1 MRLPHQPAVI
11 AAEVAKKKKNEPPI
25 AEAPRDVAITRQM
38 DEYTGAQNSI
48 VTLYKLKRG
57 LAEKRTSN
65 RAILADVLTGKGRDL
80 LRDLRIG
87 SDPARTSNGLI
98 EAYNNALPSLNGCK
112 RDEALGRCQQTA
124 INTLSEERVQSS
136 PPRLAP
142 PRCPTWSAAGAGPAR
157 RKAHHPIGIVRAEPA
172 THHAVQL
179 AGPATVRIP
188 ARCSP
193 RLIPP
198 IPLNTSSTVHS
209 RWCML

>member
-1 MRLPHQPAVI
+1 MHGGTKALQNLLVFHCPAKNAPRPASLPACAQTASEPIGAPGTNQFIAADQACARLPGVTDNFKASVRRQAGRSCDQDGIGERCTRMHASVRANVAAVVKCDFHTSPAVI

-57 LAEKRTSN
+57 LAKNRTSN

-98 EAYNNALPSLNGCK
+98 KPTTT
-112 RDEALGRCQQTA
+112 RC
-124 INTLSEERVQSS
+124 
-136 PPRLAP
+136 
-142 PRCPTWSAAGAGPAR
+142 
-157 RKAHHPIGIVRAEPA
+157 RA
-172 THHAVQL
+172 
-179 AGPATVRIP
+179 
-188 ARCSP
+188 
-193 RLIPP
+193 
-198 IPLNTSSTVHS
+198 
-209 RWCML
+209 